1 MSRLHAAKCSQNID
15 NTGSPE
21 YKKSSKIFV
30 RLEWK
35 RKKKAKDKRGSQ
47 NFDPLSIQYCVNRNK
62 DAFCCLLDSVTR
74 SLIKD

>member
-1 MSRLHAAKCSQNID
+1 M
-15 NTGSPE
+15 E
-21 YKKSSKIFV
+21 
-30 RLEWK
+30 E
-35 RKKKAKDKRGSQ
+35 KKKAKDKRGSQ

>member
-35 RKKKAKDKRGSQ
+35 RKKKLKIKEGLKTLTHSVY
-47 NFDPLSIQYCVNRNK
+47 SIV
-62 DAFCCLLDSVTR
+62 
-74 SLIKD
+74 